1 MCRSRLN
8 TLLSSLL
15 CLALLSL
22 LGVPKS
28 MLMLDMSQAETTLT
42 SAEVEACPHHQGA
55 SPSDTE
61 ANDHHQNSCQNCQ
74 LCSALHTVPSV
85 DTSVS
90 PRAAPTLAHS
100 SPNTYQSPDLGRLGR
115 PPNTLLLPVV

>member
-1 MCRSRLN
+1 MYRSRFN

-28 MLMLDMSQAETTLT
+28 MLVHDMSQAGTTLV
-42 SAEVEACPHHQGA
+42 SAEAQGCPHHQTA
-55 SPSDTE
+55 SPVETKATDT
-61 ANDHHQNSCQNCQ
+61 HQNTCQNCQ
-74 LCSALHTVPSV
+74 LCSAVHEAPSV

-90 PRAAPTLAHS
+90 PRAARTLAHS

-115 PPNTLLLPVV
+115 PPNPLLLPVV